1 MLSLLQTAQGQLL
14 YDPEQVSAPSPALF
28 RAERWPERRTVKGGR
43 GEVHFVPSGSTTWVL
58 KAYRRGGLV
67 RRLFRHSY
75 LFLGYANTRMFREL
89 RLLCYLRS
97 KNLPVPRPIAAIA
110 ERTGMRYQGSILVE
124 CLEGTESFA
133 DALLERRLPPERWA
147 AVGHCIARLHREG
160 VNHRDL
166 NASNILLRDG
176 SVWVID
182 FDGCRLQYFYRELC
196 QKRNLRR
203 LHRSLQKLLARGAHI
218 TPEDWEVLL
227 RAYNAE
233 LSRP

>member
-1 MLSLLQTAQGQLL
+1 MLILLPTNKGQVL
-14 YDPEQVSAPSPALF
+14 YDPRQVSGPSSELF
-28 RAERWPERRTVKGGR
+28 QATQWSQRRTVTGGR
-43 GEVHFVPSGSTTWVL
+43 GVVHFVKAPSATWVL

-67 RRLFRHSY
+67 QRLFRHSY
-75 LFLGYANTRMFREL
+75 LFLGYANTRMFREFKLL
-89 RLLCYLRS
+89 RYLWS
-97 KNLPVPRPIAAIA
+97 KNLPVPRPIATIV

-133 DALLERRLPPERWA
+133 DALLERQLPSERWA

-182 FDGCRLQYFYRELC
+182 FDGCSLQYFYRELC